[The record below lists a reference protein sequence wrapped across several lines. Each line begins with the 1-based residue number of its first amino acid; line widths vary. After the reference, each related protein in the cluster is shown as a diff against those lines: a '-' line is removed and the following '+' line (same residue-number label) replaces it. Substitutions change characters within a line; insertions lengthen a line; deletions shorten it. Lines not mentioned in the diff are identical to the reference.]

1 MGASRTTQR
10 RLRPRTVACGVA
22 SVLVV
27 AYVALVSDLSPPRVD
42 RSAPARDLGRCPA
55 ARPAN
60 LQRRGVVVAGG
71 RPVLAGDPCAAA
83 VDAVDAGYCFG
94 ERRLRCLPSF
104 VVAGAQKAATGW
116 LRQWLARHPQL
127 AQGGGK
133 EVHYFDKLGAGELEN
148 SWRGR
153 YLDEFRTADL
163 ATYAYEKTPDYLP
176 NATAM
181 ASLRR
186 LLPSVRLVFMLRA
199 PTGRA
204 YSAYQHHCR
213 KGRFFRPAD
222 AGAPLLS
229 LEATA
234 AQLEGA
240 TPLQAP
246 CAPDDFHA
254 FVVAGS
260 DGGAAVGTNGA
271 SRVLSWGLY
280 AEQLVVVRNLG
291 FADDQLL
298 VILSETAMKQT
309 TKTLDF
315 VVAWLGLEPF
325 DFSALATF
333 EDALGMERLREP
345 GLFGYFKDLYARHN
359 YLMVRRH
366 AAEPL
371 APETTALLDAWY
383 APANARLEALLAA
396 SDAAVYPRAEG
407 GRLLPPNWS

>member
-1 MGASRTTQR
+1 M
-10 RLRPRTVACGVA
+10 
-22 SVLVV
+22 
-27 AYVALVSDLSPPRVD
+27 
-42 RSAPARDLGRCPA
+42 
-55 ARPAN
+55 
-60 LQRRGVVVAGG
+60 
-71 RPVLAGDPCAAA
+71 
-83 VDAVDAGYCFG
+83 
-94 ERRLRCLPSF
+94 
-104 VVAGAQKAATGW
+104 
-116 LRQWLARHPQL
+116 
-127 AQGGGK
+127 
-133 EVHYFDKLGAGELEN
+133 
-148 SWRGR
+148 
-153 YLDEFRTADL
+153 
-163 ATYAYEKTPDYLP
+163 TY
-176 NATAM
+176 
-181 ASLRR
+181 
-186 LLPSVRLVFMLRA
+186 
-199 PTGRA
+199 
-204 YSAYQHHCR
+204 HHCR
-213 KGRFFRPAD
+213 KGRLFRPAD
-222 AGAPLLS
+222 SGAPRLS

-234 AQLEGA
+234 AQLDGA

-260 DGGAAVGTNGA
+260 EDGAAVETNGA

-280 AEQLVVVRNLG
+280 AEQLAVVRNLG